1 MASTTISTRLD
12 SEEVTLLESLGEL
25 TGTDRSSLV
34 RSLLR
39 RGMKGLRLEQATAA
53 YRSNAVTLSRA
64 SEIAGLSQ
72 WDFVAQM
79 ENKSLDLHYGVDEL
93 ETDLRTFKSLS

>member
-12 SEEVTLLESLGEL
+12 SEEVALLESLGKL

-39 RGMKGLRLEQATAA
+39 QGMKGLRLEQAIAA
-53 YRSNAVTLSRA
+53 YRSNTVTLSRA

-72 WDFVAQM
+72 WDFVTQM
-79 ENKSLDLHYGVDEL
+79 ETESLDLHYGVDEF
-93 ETDLRTFKSLS
+93 ESDLRTLKSIS